1 MTFWIC
7 DVIAKAVTQTRTRP
21 FCPNISIMSPA
32 LVRERED
39 GLREG
44 WREGNRQ
51 RQRDTER
58 DHGLVPNR
66 CETPAGITLN

>member
-1 MTFWIC
+1 MSLRKQSHEHTHRV
-7 DVIAKAVTQTRTRP
+7 DL
-21 FCPNISIMSPA
+21 CPNRSIMSPA
-32 LVRERED
+32 LVREKED